1 MKTIIKKIKLEG
13 NFVATKRCI
22 HSCEKLIGSCN
33 INISEKRKYTTEE
46 INNRINKGLQLQKC
60 KHCLDWEDIEVE

>member
-46 INNRINKGLQLQKC
+46 M
-60 KHCLDWEDIEVE
+60 